1 MKKCWSVLGILL
13 LCSSG
18 IHSQQ
23 RDISG
28 LYPYSKL
35 SPIEFNEVKIEDNFW
50 NERIQVVQEVTIP
63 YLLDM
68 AEKQGKIDNFRIV
81 AGKKKGKFSV
91 FNAPDSEI
99 YKLIEAAGYSF
110 SYKPNPAL
118 EQRIDSIIEDIAD
131 AQAPNGY
138 LHTQYM
144 MTFEHPAA
152 PDREMK
158 QIKRFGFGI
167 ENQWN
172 SANTRWPFA
181 YNQLY
186 CAGHLM
192 EAGVAYYRGTGKR
205 KLLDVAIKLSDLIC
219 KVFTLEKI
227 KRHADHPEV
236 EIGLMKMYEA
246 TGNEKYLRT
255 ADLLC
260 RYVNFSRPV
269 DINRAENSKPLH
281 RQREAFGHCVET
293 SYIYTGATDVCRA
306 MGLTDLTTAVDS
318 LWHDVTGRKM
328 YIHGGIGNGT
338 HDEQHGY
345 RYDLPILPTYSEC
358 CASIAQGQ
366 WNHRLNLLYGKA
378 RYADLVELE
387 MYNSA
392 LSGISLDGK
401 NYFYT
406 NKINIGKENR
416 KSPHSGVRQSY
427 LFCCP
432 SKLPGFITGI
442 GRWAYAK
449 DNKAV
454 YVNQFIGSSVSTLI
468 GKQVI
473 RLKQESAFPWNGA
486 VRLVWKSRA
495 NVGLN
500 IRVPQWV
507 NGGEH
512 IASSCYF
519 YKGSKG
525 TVKVK
530 INGQY
535 VNSVQN
541 EDGYLT
547 LHRKWKK
554 GDVVEV
560 EFDMPVNR
568 VYTDK
573 KIKANAGKVALMKGP
588 VLYCLEGTDNDFD
601 IEKMELSPASHVQPM
616 YDSTILGGT
625 YVLKG
630 EGTVKDHPVTFKSIP
645 YYLWQ
650 NRGIAAMVMLI
661 NERIDST
668 MKEKEVDLED
678 METNG
683 W

>member
-1 MKKCWSVLGILL
+1 MKKQGYIFLVFLFVSLG
-13 LCSSG
+13 G
-18 IHSQQ
+18 YSQGQ
-23 RDISG
+23 VVPN
-28 LYPYSKL
+28 LYPHSRL
-35 SPIEFNEVKIEDNFW
+35 SAVEFNEVKIEDLFW
-50 NERIQVVQEVTIP
+50 NERIKVMQEVTIP

-81 AGKKKGKFSV
+81 AGKKKGKFAV

-110 SYKPNPAL
+110 SYKKNAGL
-118 EQRIDSIIEDIAD
+118 EQRIDSIIDDIAD
-131 AQAPNGY
+131 AQDSTGY
-138 LHTQYM
+138 LHTQFM
-144 MTFEHPAA
+144 MTFDNPAA

-172 SANTRWPFA
+172 SVNTKWPFA

-236 EIGLMKMYEA
+236 EIGLMKIYEA
-246 TGNEKYLRT
+246 TGDKKYLDV
-255 ADLLC
+255 ADMLC

-281 RQREAFGHCVET
+281 EQKEAFGHCVET

-306 MGLTDLTTAVDS
+306 TGKADLTTAINS
-318 LWHDVTGRKM
+318 LWQDVAGCKM

-338 HDEQHGY
+338 HDEQHGH

-366 WNHRLNLLYGKA
+366 WNHRLNLLSGKA
-378 RYADLVELE
+378 GYADLVELE

-401 NYFYT
+401 AYFYT

-432 SKLPGFITGI
+432 SKLPGFITGV
-442 GRWAYAK
+442 GRWVYAK
-449 DNKAV
+449 DDKTL
-454 YVNQFIGSSVSTLI
+454 YVNQFIETTVATQI
-468 GKQVI
+468 GKHNVC
-473 RLKQESAFPWNGA
+473 LKQESSFPWEGA
-486 VRLVWKSRA
+486 VRFVWKSSG
-495 NVGLN
+495 NVDLK

-507 NGGEH
+507 RGKGH

-519 YKGSKG
+519 YKGKQG
-525 TVKVK
+525 NIHVAV
-530 INGQY
+530 NG
-535 VNSVQN
+535 NNVQCTPDA
-541 EDGYLT
+541 DGYLT
-547 LHRKWKK
+547 LSKKWKK

-568 VYTDK
+568 VYTDEK
-573 KIKANAGKVALMKGP
+573 VKDNVGKVALMKGP
-588 VLYCLEGTDNDFD
+588 VLYCLEGIDNDFD
-601 IEKMELSPASHVQPM
+601 IEKMELSPSNEIESA
-616 YDSTILGGT
+616 YDTTILSGT
-625 YVLKG
+625 HLLKG
-630 EGTVKDHPVTFKSIP
+630 EGIVQDKPIRFKAIP

-650 NRGIAAMVMLI
+650 NRGISALVMLI
-661 NERIDST
+661 NERLDMSK
-668 MKEKEVDLED
+668 KEKDVNLED